1 MKEFNTKNKASLL
14 TTHPW
19 LLAGGAFE
27 TMRSYNGRIFRLDEH
42 LERLYASCKTLS
54 INLNEKPRGIK
65 SLIKKEFAASKLK
78 DASIR
83 LSIDLDK
90 KIDVIVKKINKYPEE
105 YYKNGVKIATVAV
118 RRNISVALEPRIK
131 SSDFLWGVMA
141 KLEPNKEGIFEQL
154 ILNHDGFLSECT
166 VSNIFI
172 VKNNILF
179 TPALSSGI
187 LSGITRQFVINLSD
201 RLRIDTK
208 ETLLTRHDLYNAD
221 EVFLTNTSIE
231 IMPVVEADKRI
242 IGTGKPG
249 KTTKQLLKMFREETK
264 SNG

>member
-1 MKEFNTKNKASLL
+1 MKRFNGDI
-14 TTHPW
+14 
-19 LLAGGAFE
+19 LAGGAFE

-42 LERLYASCKTLS
+42 IERLYASCKSLS

-65 SLIKKEFAASKLK
+65 SLIKKEFAASKIK
-78 DASIR
+78 DAHIR
-83 LSIDLDK
+83 ISVDLDK
-90 KIDVIVKKINKYPEE
+90 KTSIIIKKINKYPEE
-105 YYKNGVKIATVAV
+105 YYETGVKIATVAV
-118 RRNISVALEPRIK
+118 RRNISAALEPRIK

-141 KLEPNKEGIFEQL
+141 KLEPNKDGIFEQL

-172 VKNNILF
+172 VKNTGLF
-179 TPALSSGI
+179 TPSLSSGI
-187 LSGITRQFVINLSD
+187 LSGITRQFVIDLAG

-208 ETLLTRHDLYNAD
+208 ETFLTRHDLYNAD

-242 IGTGKPG
+242 IDTGKPG
-249 KTTKQLLKMFREETK
+249 KITKQLLKMFREETK
-264 SNG
+264 RNG